1 MPERKEDGSLMASK
15 SRRKVEESEMIP
27 RQKGRGADGTIET
40 KDLIKVY
47 KVDRVEVQALRG
59 LTMNVDKGEIVCIMG
74 PSGSGKTTLLNI
86 IGGIDTATAGTVM
99 VGGFNVGEYKDNELV
114 MYRRSMVGHI
124 FQNLNLIPTLT
135 AAENIEL
142 PMIAAGT
149 SKNRRTERTENLLK
163 AVELV
168 DRAHHKP
175 GELSG
180 GEQQRVAIAAALA
193 NNPQIILADEP
204 TGELDSTTA
213 RKVVELLVR
222 VSKEFGKTTVLVTH
236 DPNVARPCDR
246 IMRIEDGVIKASY
259 TPVEFEEGATFTTSY
274 IGKLRERIE
283 KLDAQLVELE
293 AQFKKG
299 EIDGD
304 KFTEQRSVLKQ
315 TRKGLEDEL
324 HRLGE

>member
-1 MPERKEDGSLMASK
+1 MPARREDGRQMATKSK
-15 SRRKVEESEMIP
+15 KKVSEREEMPTHTGMS
-27 RQKGRGADGTIET
+27 ASGTVEV

-59 LTMNVDKGEIVCIMG
+59 LSMNVDRGEIVCIMG

-86 IGGIDTATAGTVM
+86 IGGLDTSTAGTVR
-99 VGGFNVGEYKDNELV
+99 VGGFNIGEYKDNELV

-142 PMIAAGT
+142 PMIAA
-149 SKNRRTERTENLLK
+149 SAPKNKRTERTKDLLK
-163 AVELV
+163 AVGLV

-193 NNPQIILADEP
+193 NDPQIILADEP

-222 VSKEFGKTTVLVTH
+222 VSKDFDKTTVLVTH
-236 DPNVARPCDR
+236 DANVARPCDR
-246 IMRIEDGVIKASY
+246 IMRIEDGVIKASF

-274 IGKLRERIE
+274 VGKLRERIE
-283 KLDAQLVELE
+283 KLDTQLAELE
-293 AQFKKG
+293 SQFKRGK
-299 EIDGD
+299 IDGD
-304 KFTEQRSVLKQ
+304 KFAEQRLVLKQ

>member
-1 MPERKEDGSLMASK
+1 MPERREAGRLMAIKSK
-15 SRRKVEESEMIP
+15 KKVSETENLP
-27 RQKGRGADGTIET
+27 GQKGKSASGTIEV
-40 KDLIKVY
+40 KDVIKVY

-59 LTMNVDKGEIVCIMG
+59 LTMSIDKGEIVCIMG

-86 IGGIDTATAGTVM
+86 VGGLDTPTAGTVK
-99 VGGFNVGEYKDNELV
+99 VGGFNIGEYKDNELV

-142 PMIAAGT
+142 PMIAAST
-149 SKNRRTERTENLLK
+149 PKDQRTERTESLLK
-163 AVELV
+163 AVALV

-193 NNPQIILADEP
+193 NDPQIILADEP

-213 RKVVELLVR
+213 QKVVELLVR
-222 VSKEFGKTTVLVTH
+222 VSKDFDKTTVLVTH
-236 DPNVARPCDR
+236 DANVARPCDR

-259 TPVEFEEGATFTTSY
+259 TPLEFEEGATFATSY
-274 IGKLRERIE
+274 AGRIRERIE
-283 KLDAQLVELE
+283 KLDAQLLGLDDG
-293 AQFKKG
+293 FRKG
-299 EIDGD
+299 KMDGD
-304 KFTEQRSVLKQ
+304 EFAEQRVALKQ

>member
-1 MPERKEDGSLMASK
+1 MPARREAGRLMATKSK
-15 SRRKVEESEMIP
+15 KKVSEIQNIAG
-27 RQKGRGADGTIET
+27 QKGKSLAGTIEV
-40 KDLIKVY
+40 KDIIKVY

-59 LTMNVDKGEIVCIMG
+59 LSMSVDKGEIVCIMG
-74 PSGSGKTTLLNI
+74 PSGSGKTTLLNVV
-86 IGGIDTATAGTVM
+86 GGLDTPTAGTVR
-99 VGGFNVGEYKDNELV
+99 VGGFNIGEYKDNELV

-142 PMIAAGT
+142 PMIAAST
-149 SKNRRTERTENLLK
+149 PKDQRTERTESLLK
-163 AVELV
+163 AVGLV
-168 DRAHHKP
+168 DRAHHRP

-193 NNPQIILADEP
+193 NGPQIILADEP

-213 RKVVELLVR
+213 QKVVELLIR
-222 VSKEFGKTTVLVTH
+222 VSKDFGKTTILVTH
-236 DPNVARPCDR
+236 DANVARPCDR

-259 TPVEFEEGATFTTSY
+259 TPLEFEEGATFATSY
-274 IGKLRERIE
+274 ASKIRERIE
-283 KLDAQLVELE
+283 KLDAQLLELDDG
-293 AQFKKG
+293 FRKG
-299 EIDGD
+299 KMDGD
-304 KFTEQRSVLKQ
+304 EFAEQRVALKQ

>member
-1 MPERKEDGSLMASK
+1 MPARREAGRLMATKSK
-15 SRRKVEESEMIP
+15 KKVSEIQNIAG
-27 RQKGRGADGTIET
+27 QKGKSLAGTIEV
-40 KDLIKVY
+40 KDIIKVY

-59 LTMNVDKGEIVCIMG
+59 LSMSVDKGEIVCIMG
-74 PSGSGKTTLLNI
+74 PSGSGKTTLLNVV
-86 IGGIDTATAGTVM
+86 GGLDTPTAGTVR
-99 VGGFNVGEYKDNELV
+99 VGGFNIGEYKDNELV

-142 PMIAAGT
+142 PMIAAST
-149 SKNRRTERTENLLK
+149 PKDQRTERTESLLK
-163 AVELV
+163 AVGLV
-168 DRAHHKP
+168 DRAHHRP

-193 NNPQIILADEP
+193 NDPQIILADEP

-213 RKVVELLVR
+213 QKVVELLIR
-222 VSKEFGKTTVLVTH
+222 VSKDFGKTTILVTH
-236 DPNVARPCDR
+236 DANVARPCDR

-259 TPVEFEEGATFTTSY
+259 TPLEFEEGATFATSY
-274 IGKLRERIE
+274 ASKIRERIE
-283 KLDAQLVELE
+283 KLDAQLLELDDG
-293 AQFKKG
+293 FRKG
-299 EIDGD
+299 KMDGD
-304 KFTEQRSVLKQ
+304 EFAEQRVALKQ